1 MTQTE
6 WGGYVRLVPEVL
18 LADGTGLFGVGMIV
32 RAMTG
37 PAPQSPSSSP
47 QRVPY
52 VRTDSTG
59 ENTDTIAWRPLERTE
74 TSPLNVNGRE
84 YQILWPLFDAPIYR
98 IAVDGSGIVVV
109 ERRRASNTNPST
121 FRVLRIGVEG
131 DTIFARDYPYEPVP
145 TPATLVSEIAAE
157 RAERLA
163 RDAPE
168 VTADLV
174 EGQLRSAGLVPAT
187 LEPVREV
194 TTAADGTIWLEL
206 TSALQDSA
214 TWLVLDR
221 DGDPIG
227 SLELPRGQRVL
238 AASEDRI
245 AALELDEFDVPY
257 VVVYRYTR

>member
-1 MTQTE
+1 
-6 WGGYVRLVPEVL
+6 
-18 LADGTGLFGVGMIV
+18 
-32 RAMTG
+32 
-37 PAPQSPSSSP
+37 
-47 QRVPY
+47 VPY

-74 TSPLNVNGRE
+74 TSPLTVNGRE